1 MRKIDLIVQKR
12 KKKRETRKNKKR
24 ELGKELEG
32 IKNEK
37 QIGYSNYSEIV

>member
-1 MRKIDLIVQKR
+1 MRKTDLIVQKR
-12 KKKRETRKNKKR
+12 KKRERRKNKKR

-37 QIGYSNYSEIV
+37 QIGYSNC